1 MGEKNKDYVYVYN
14 FEKNGGVGETVK
26 LLMDKLGW
34 EELITKDCPVYI
46 KLNLSSASK
55 KTIPFANTDPEV
67 LEALLKLITSRTK
80 RVYLI
85 ESDLAR
91 GDKFSGLYGGG
102 RAEDMFKINGADK
115 IAKKFGVKLMNLS
128 KQEQIYGTDPLW
140 EDFGLPKCLLE
151 EDKVF
156 ITLPLIKTHALTTFT
171 GALKNQWGCVP
182 RWDRILLHKHLD
194 KLIVQINKM
203 IKPDLVI
210 MGGHHGMG
218 GRGPTNGRPVD
229 FPVLIGS
236 RKTASADAVAMALIG
251 LNPKSARHVKL
262 SDSTGLGSTDLKKI
276 KIVGEFEENKT
287 KFEPATLDWA
297 LRLTNDLSRYRFFVY
312 RFLQNQKVFAVGKWV
327 VNVLRR
333 VGIVR

>member
-14 FEKNGGVGETVK
+14 FEKNGGGGETGK
-26 LLMDKLGW
+26 LLVDKLGW
-34 EELITKDCPVYI
+34 GGVITKDCPVYI
-46 KLNLSSASK
+46 KLNLSSASEM
-55 KTIPFANTDPEV
+55 TIPFANFVAEV

-115 IAKKFGVKLMNLS
+115 IAKKFGVKVMNLS

-151 EDKVF
+151 EEKVF

-171 GALKNQWGCVP
+171 GALKNQRGGVP

-210 MGGHHGMG
+210 MGGHQGVG
-218 GRGPTNGRPVD
+218 GGG
-229 FPVLIGS
+229 
-236 RKTASADAVAMALIG
+236 
-251 LNPKSARHVKL
+251 AR
-262 SDSTGLGSTDLKKI
+262 
-276 KIVGEFEENKT
+276 
-287 KFEPATLDWA
+287 
-297 LRLTNDLSRYRFFVY
+297 
-312 RFLQNQKVFAVGKWV
+312 
-327 VNVLRR
+327 
-333 VGIVR
+333 